1 MGFGARYFAHTVK
14 GCFKQFTPLHLV
26 TPALFGIM
34 AYGSGFPPK
43 PLRVLVGAVCGIVVM
58 LLFLFIL
65 AVIVTV
71 SNGKLY
77 SVLDEQG
84 FSREYLAAYE
94 KARITGKPFRLQYAV
109 EYAEIFMRMG
119 QPADAIKYLNTV
131 TMPAS
136 ANVNPYTQISYFYI
150 YVMSALKINN
160 LGIAEDI
167 WRRSMPLINN
177 TQTKQIYKQYGY
189 LLYLAL
195 IAVDLFAARSDKSR
209 LERAYEQT
217 TMFMKSKFYKKAAF
231 DGSEYKIFLVY
242 ELNMLGKAA
251 EANSLY
257 YEVKQQLESSRPLFT
272 ALKNDSLNA
281 LERAKN
287 GVLPF
292 IY

>member
-14 GCFKQFTPLHLV
+14 GCFKQFTPLHIIISAILGIG
-26 TPALFGIM
+26 AFGSDLPRRFRIV
-34 AYGSGFPPK
+34 G
-43 PLRVLVGAVCGIVVM
+43 GAVCGILLT
-58 LLFLFIL
+58 LLFVFIL
-65 AVIVTV
+65 AFIVTM
-71 SNGKLY
+71 SNAKLL
-77 SVLDEQG
+77 SVLDERG
-84 FSREYLAAYE
+84 FSREYLTAYE
-94 KARITGKPFRLQYAV
+94 QTRITGKPFRLQYAV

-131 TMPAS
+131 AMPAS
-136 ANVNPYTQISYFYI
+136 ANPYTQISYFYI

-160 LGIAEDI
+160 LGIAEDM
-167 WRRSMPLINN
+167 WNRSMPLINN
-177 TQTKQIYKQYGY
+177 TQTKQTYKMYGY

-195 IAVDLFAARSDKSR
+195 IAVDLFAGQSDKSR

-217 TMFMKSKFYKKAAF
+217 TAFMKSKYYKKIGF

-242 ELNMLGKAA
+242 ELNMLGKTD

-272 ALKNDSLNA
+272 ALKTDSLDA

-287 GVLPF
+287 GALPF